1 MGASGVEIVLRL
13 AVSLGLVIGGLL
25 AVKRFGRRAG
35 RSARGAITIE
45 ARAGLAKGASVA
57 VVTVAGQR
65 FLLGVSEHA
74 VSLVA
79 ELAADHPLD
88 GSLAADDDLALDTR
102 RVTVDKNPVTIENPV
117 TLDQPVDGRT
127 PLPAQDAPFDE
138 WDLDALAGALEH
150 GTNTG
155 PRNGLVNR
163 LQRMTLRSATSPDRA
178 LAE

>member
-1 MGASGVEIVLRL
+1 VGASGLEIVLRL

-25 AVKRFGRRAG
+25 AVKRFGRRTG
-35 RSARGAITIE
+35 RSARGAITVE

-79 ELAADHPLD
+79 ELAVDHPLD
-88 GSLAADDDLALDTR
+88 GSADAARADDHDDQHLVLDL
-102 RVTVDKNPVTIENPV
+102 PVAA
-117 TLDQPVDGRT
+117 RT
-127 PLPAQDAPFDE
+127 PLAAQDAPFDE
-138 WDLDALAGALEH
+138 WDLDALSGALEH
-150 GTNTG
+150 GSSTG

-178 LAE
+178 LVE

>member
-1 MGASGVEIVLRL
+1 VGASGVEIVLRL

-25 AVKRFGRRAG
+25 AVKRFGRRTG
-35 RSARGAITIE
+35 RSARGAITVE

-88 GSLAADDDLALDTR
+88 GTISPADHQHAEHRPLGEDDDHQHGASDH
-102 RVTVDKNPVTIENPV
+102 
-117 TLDQPVDGRT
+117 PVDLRS
-127 PLPAQDAPFDE
+127 PLTAQDAPFDE
-138 WDLDALAGALEH
+138 WDLDALSGALEH
-150 GTNTG
+150 GTTSG

-178 LAE
+178 LVD

>member
-1 MGASGVEIVLRL
+1 MEIVLRL

-25 AVKRFGRRAG
+25 AVKRFGRRTG
-35 RSARGAITIE
+35 RSARGAITVE

-88 GSLAADDDLALDTR
+88 STVSPAPHTADHIAAEHQQHRA
-102 RVTVDKNPVTIENPV
+102 
-117 TLDQPVDGRT
+117 LDQPVDLRS
-127 PLPAQDAPFDE
+127 PVVAQDAPFDE
-138 WDLDALAGALEH
+138 WDLDALSGALEH
-150 GTNTG
+150 GTTSG

-178 LAE
+178 VLLD